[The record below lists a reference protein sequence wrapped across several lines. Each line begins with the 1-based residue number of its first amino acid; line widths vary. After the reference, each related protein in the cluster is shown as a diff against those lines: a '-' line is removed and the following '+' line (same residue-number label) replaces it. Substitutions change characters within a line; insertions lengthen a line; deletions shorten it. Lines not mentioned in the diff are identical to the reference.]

1 MKIGTFTQEELGYIG
16 YIDTAGLCVADVRF
30 IRMPVKRS
38 SGPDFVILA
47 AGDHGQFELG
57 AAWAK
62 TSQKGNPYLSVKFD
76 SPAFVAPINCA
87 LTKQADGSYALVW
100 SRDARKDEE
109 QAAASPVPMSPRH
122 VSFLLCGISL
132 ICECICRT
140 VLT

>member
-1 MKIGTFTQEELGYIG
+1 MKIGTFTQEELG

-47 AGDHGQFELG
+47 AGDNDQFELG

-62 TSQKGNPYLSVKFD
+62 TSKAGKAYLSVKLD
-76 SPAFVAPINCA
+76 SPALAAPINCA

-109 QAAASPVPMSPRH
+109 QAAA
-122 VSFLLCGISL
+122 
-132 ICECICRT
+132 
-140 VLT
+140 

>member
-47 AGDHGQFELG
+47 AGDNEQFELG

-62 TSQKGNPYLSVKFD
+62 TSKTSKAGKAYLSVKLD
-76 SPAFVAPINCA
+76 SPALAAPINCA

-109 QAAASPVPMSPRH
+109 QAAA
-122 VSFLLCGISL
+122 
-132 ICECICRT
+132 
-140 VLT
+140 

>member
-47 AGDHGQFELG
+47 AGDNGQFELG
-57 AAWAK
+57 AAWIK
-62 TSQKGNPYLSVKFD
+62 TSQKGKSYLSVKFE

-87 LTKQADGSYALVW
+87 LTKQADGSFALVW
-100 SRDARKDEE
+100 NRKEAKADEQPE
-109 QAAASPVPMSPRH
+109 EEVVA
-122 VSFLLCGISL
+122 
-132 ICECICRT
+132 
-140 VLT
+140 